1 MICNRIVDELHLVDK
16 KNEYIVD
23 TNILLYLY
31 GDSRLITEN
40 KKIKSMAY
48 KFNVALDNG
57 CKVYVPSMVIS
68 EFINRYHKLE
78 FNQIK
83 KKNSSRKLDYKKDY
97 RNSHIFIENNKF
109 IINTVKNTILDRCK
123 LISDD
128 FENANINAIFSEN
141 ENQEFND
148 NLLIDIANRNNLYL
162 ISADIDTKKIKI
174 N

>member
-68 EFINRYHKLE
+68 EFINRYHKLKL
-78 FNQIK
+78 NKIK
-83 KKNSSRKLDYKKDY
+83 KK
-97 RNSHIFIENNKF
+97 E
-109 IINTVKNTILDRCK
+109 
-123 LISDD
+123 
-128 FENANINAIFSEN
+128 
-141 ENQEFND
+141 
-148 NLLIDIANRNNLYL
+148 
-162 ISADIDTKKIKI
+162 
-174 N
+174 